1 MRSFE
6 AIRGHLRS
14 KWPILFSIATTSRL
28 WTGTFLPRFLRTW
41 IRYWQMDCCAMF
53 LLISC
58 SVENRRIF
66 KNDRS
71 ADCQLTGQ
79 YMSKVI
85 YIDLYGF
92 DGYQN
97 EREACLISIPVLMSH
112 IDDVITKLWRHY
124 YILTLENSSRKLLL
138 FVHIVSRFLS
148 ISNLFQTQIF
158 KFWCHF
164 RSYGH
169 FRFVKNIIICRTG
182 VIITWEPDSKIA
194 MIFSWDFDVFDKLE
208 MAIWPEVTL
217 KVVNLSIY

>member
-28 WTGTFLPRFLRTW
+28 WTGTFLPRFLRIW

-85 YIDLYGF
+85 YIRSLWLWWVSKWTRSLSDFDSGLDESYRWRHHQIMTSLLYFDLGEF
-92 DGYQN
+92 VSKITSFCPHCFEIPFN
-97 EREACLISIPVLMSH
+97 FKLISDSDFQILMSLPLIWPFPVCQKYH
-112 IDDVITKLWRHY
+112 NMPNRGHY
-124 YILTLENSSRKLLL
+124 YVRTRFKNCHDF
-138 FVHIVSRFLS
+138 FVR
-148 ISNLFQTQIF
+148 
-158 KFWCHF
+158 FWCF
-164 RSYGH
+164 WQTGNGH
-169 FRFVKNIIICRTG
+169 MTGSNIKSR
-182 VIITWEPDSKIA
+182 
-194 MIFSWDFDVFDKLE
+194 
-208 MAIWPEVTL
+208 
-217 KVVNLSIY
+217 